1 MVENVFLLDEN
12 FINEQN
18 VPIICPT
25 CHSKK
30 EINIPRYLLKKA
42 GLTTISIP
50 KDTVCEHHFQI
61 FIDPNLNVRGYQK
74 VDLELNK
81 TEEKTNLKC
90 RLCNTEVEFDIHNE
104 SSYINR
110 ERQEKYLGKN
120 LCSYKVAH
128 YFNDEIHLNTVLVDE
143 TGQVYDYLD
152 SHSVKLKTHDN
163 TDAVN
168 RNFYNYHE
176 ENHQVIEDHSVYNLF
191 LVFNIF
197 DHWIYEIVTSKQFN
211 SIELINIMF
220 LKMQEAS
227 NIYSKTPPYMKISIA
242 DKDFHLWISYNNVVC
257 INLKNELYIQWL
269 NPIMEEFIEKASFE
283 GNLISNSPRII
294 NITEFF
300 NADQISK
307 DLLPTV
313 KKIIYDDVLY
323 SKIQI
328 KYPERIEKIVDR
340 LSSEFSIDRSLIL
353 GFFFQSKGLI
363 EFLRKLEDYEDFKEF
378 IELIGFINR
387 RKLLE

>member
-1 MVENVFLLDEN
+1 LVENLFLMDEN

-18 VPIICPT
+18 IPIACPT

-30 EINIPRYLLKKA
+30 EINIPKYLLKKV

-61 FIDPNLNVRGYQK
+61 FIDPNLKVRGYQK
-74 VDLELNK
+74 VDVELKENK
-81 TEEKTNLKC
+81 EITHLQCK
-90 RLCNTEVEFDIHNE
+90 LCNTEIEFNVHDE
-104 SSYINR
+104 ASYIKR
-110 ERQEKYLGKN
+110 EKQENYLGKN

-128 YFNDEIHLNTVLVDE
+128 YFGDEIHVNTVLVDE

-152 SHSVKLKTHDN
+152 SHSVQLKTHEN
-163 TDAVN
+163 SETIC
-168 RNFYNYHE
+168 RNFYKYHE
-176 ENHQVIEDHSVYNLF
+176 EGHQVIEDHPVYNLF

-197 DHWIYEIVTSKQFN
+197 DHWIYEIVSSAQFN
-211 SIELINIMF
+211 SVELINIMF
-220 LKMQEAS
+220 HKMQEAA

-242 DKDFHLWISYNNVVC
+242 DKNFHLWISYNNVIC
-257 INLKNELYIQWL
+257 MNLKDELNIQWL
-269 NPIMEEFIEKASFE
+269 NPLMEEFIEKASFE
-283 GNLISNSPRII
+283 GNLISNSQRII

-300 NADQISK
+300 HEDHINK
-307 DLLPTV
+307 DNLSAI
-313 KKIIYDDVLY
+313 KRIIYDDLLY

-328 KYPERIEKIVDR
+328 KYPERIEKIIER
-340 LSSEFSIDRSLIL
+340 LTSTFSIDRSIIL
-353 GFFFQSKGLI
+353 GFFFQNKSLI
-363 EFLRKLEDYEDFKEF
+363 EYLRIIGDYEDFKEF